1 MLAKMNLLFPAFAR
15 QEREGVTQPKV
26 LTHKTWVNIDRLVM
40 VFLFLSVIAGAI
52 IFS

>member
-15 QEREGVTQPKV
+15 QERVTRQPNA
-26 LTHKTWVNIDRLVM
+26 LTHKQWVSVDRIVM
-40 VFLFLSVIAGAI
+40 AILFVVTIAGAI

>member
-15 QEREGVTQPKV
+15 QERVTKQQQP
-26 LTHKTWVNIDRLVM
+26 LTRKQWVSVDRIVM
-40 VFLFLSVIAGAI
+40 ALLFVGVIASAI

>member
-15 QEREGVTQPKV
+15 QERVTHQQKA
-26 LTHKTWVNIDRLVM
+26 LTHKQWVSVDRIVM
-40 VFLFLSVIAGAI
+40 AVLFVVTIAGAI

>member
-15 QEREGVTQPKV
+15 QERVRQPKA
-26 LTHKTWVNIDRLVM
+26 LTHKQWINVDRIVM
-40 VFLFLSVIAGAI
+40 VLLFAGVIAGAI

>member
-15 QEREGVTQPKV
+15 QERVTKQKA
-26 LTHKTWVNIDRLVM
+26 LTHKQWVSVDRIVM
-40 VFLFLSVIAGAI
+40 VILFVVTVAGAV

>member
-15 QEREGVTQPKV
+15 QERVRQQKV
-26 LTHKTWVNIDRLVM
+26 LTHKHWVNIDRVVM
-40 VFLFLSVIAGAI
+40 VLLFAGVIAGAI